1 MPNPSGAGT
10 KILMFGALCA
20 AAVGTFMYVK
30 KNNINVEEVVKKIA
44 DRI

>member
-1 MPNPSGAGT
+1 
-10 KILMFGALCA
+10 
-20 AAVGTFMYVK
+20 VGTFMYVK